1 MKKLNEELG
10 LLVKEYRNK
19 KNITQLELSE
29 KLGYDTPQ
37 FVSII
42 ERGLARVP
50 LNVIGQLIVLLGIP
64 EKKITK
70 LLTLN
75 YQEKIQKE
83 IQFGK
88 KRVVTL

>member
-1 MKKLNEELG
+1 MKKLNGELG

-19 KNITQLELSE
+19 KGITQLELSE

-75 YQEKIQKE
+75 YQETIQKE

-88 KRVVTL
+88 KRVVNG